1 MTSMDL
7 RRNSDM
13 SIERA
18 DDSDSTES
26 DMSENEREFWDQL
39 QWIRVKLGHHVIQ
52 KQSIYFILDFEFEY
66 YWHGQSCREFIW

>member
-52 KQSIYFILDFEFEY
+52 K
-66 YWHGQSCREFIW
+66 